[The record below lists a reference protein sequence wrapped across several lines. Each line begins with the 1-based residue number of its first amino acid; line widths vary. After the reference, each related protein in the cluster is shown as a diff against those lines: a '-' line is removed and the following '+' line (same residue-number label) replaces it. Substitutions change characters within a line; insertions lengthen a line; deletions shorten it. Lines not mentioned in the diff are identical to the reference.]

1 MKYIAVVI
9 IILMCLLAIG
19 GLGIAGYYLL
29 DKSNTVWLE
38 AGSES
43 TVGAEKLKSESWNWF
58 WAAIIVWIIDALA
71 LMFVLCSICVISTAV
86 KVMELAGEF
95 LGNHCSA
102 IFIPLITIGIYVVW
116 IMLWLISLLFLYS
129 MGDVKYKKE
138 YAFSLMTWNPFEK
151 W

>member
-86 KVMELAGEF
+86 KVMELMKLCF
-95 LGNHCSA
+95 K
-102 IFIPLITIGIYVVW
+102 IYR
-116 IMLWLISLLFLYS
+116 
-129 MGDVKYKKE
+129 K
-138 YAFSLMTWNPFEK
+138 A
-151 W
+151 